1 MGEYVS
7 ILWVIVT
14 KGDMLTDE
22 GGNETIEWIYLQNIV
37 PLGGVFLFSFIFIYL
52 YYDKILKIF

>member
-37 PLGGVFLFSFIFIYL
+37 PLGGVFLFSFIYLFIYTMIK
-52 YYDKILKIF
+52 Y